1 MFFTEV
7 YEFESTMFL
16 LKVYKK
22 LNLYYVCKLLCNRI
36 KGQLLN
42 LSSAVNRVWEGNHLP
57 SA

>member
-1 MFFTEV
+1 
-7 YEFESTMFL
+7 MFL

-36 KGQLLN
+36 KGQLVN